1 MILNFSSQLVTESH
15 VNALPAEKGHV
26 NYLLTQTSDREQAI
40 KLAYK
45 IVEITLKYPECFI
58 IKFENPIRRDSVL
71 YRMLSSLGNIII

>member
-1 MILNFSSQLVTESH
+1 MILNFSSDLITESH
-15 VNALPAEKGHV
+15 VEALPSEKGHV
-26 NYLLTQTSDREQAI
+26 NYLLTEVADREQAI

-71 YRMLSSLGNIII
+71 YRMLSSLGNVII